1 MKTLVVVGVLCCC
14 ADAFAGR
21 FAFLAR
27 SQQENRYERLVKRW
41 AERGVD
47 LITAVDVEGNNML
60 HIAAWSGNLVAAKYW
75 LANGA
80 DINALNNQDE
90 SPLYVALE
98 SGSTKVADFYL
109 SKGAQFTVNI
119 EIANPTIVA
128 AYRGETKILKKMLK
142 GGADPNATDVRHF
155 GQTPL
160 GVAYHRS
167 IIKLLLKTDGI
178 EVNKPDR
185 TGRTPLH
192 YRALRGRLSAVKDL
206 IVAGANPD
214 AIDENGKK
222 PADLAEE
229 SLSDSKLGSIDGIDA
244 EFRKIIDLLR
254 SLEFNFEP
262 VH

>member
-1 MKTLVVVGVLCCC
+1 MKTLVVIAVLCCC
-14 ADAFAGR
+14 ANAFAGR
-21 FAFLAR
+21 FAFLAQ
-27 SQQENRYERLVKRW
+27 SKQELRYARLVERW
-41 AERGVD
+41 AKRGVD
-47 LITAVDVEGNNML
+47 LITAVDIEGNSML
-60 HIAAWSGNLVAAKYW
+60 HIAALSGNLVAARYW
-75 LANGA
+75 LARGA
-80 DINALNNQDE
+80 DINALNNKNE

-109 SKGAQFTVNI
+109 SRGAQFTVNI
-119 EIANPTIVA
+119 ETANPTIVA
-128 AYRGETKILKKMLK
+128 AYRGERKILKKMLK
-142 GGADPNATDVRHF
+142 GGADPNATDTRHL

-160 GVAYHRS
+160 GVTYDRP
-167 IIKLLLKTDGI
+167 IIKLLLKTDRI

-185 TGRTPLH
+185 MGRTPLH
-192 YRALRGRLSAVKDL
+192 YQALRGRLSAVKDL

-214 AIDENGKK
+214 AIDENGKR

-229 SLSDSKLGSIDGIDA
+229 SLSDGKLGSIDGIDA